1 MYKVFAL
8 RLQKRQSNHTNKQTN
23 KQTKQT
29 NKTETRHVKRSL
41 KTQLKNTF
49 YLIKLKLSEAF
60 GEKIFWTDVY
70 VKITIK
76 ISSKKPN
83 FTLVS

>member
-1 MYKVFAL
+1 MHKVFAL
-8 RLQKRQSNHTNKQTN
+8 RLQKRQSNHTNKQT
-23 KQTKQT
+23 KQT
-29 NKTETRHVKRSL
+29 NKAETRLVKRSL

-76 ISSKKPN
+76 ISPKKPN